1 MTRSPRNPDEGVARP
16 PAVAAVRDDLCGGL
30 VAATLTPFH
39 PDGTVARSAVA
50 PYATALAAQGTRAL
64 AVGVHTGRGS
74 RLAGADLE
82 WLVREFGQA
91 SGLPVVAGLALPPGG
106 GRRVD
111 NLVSLAA
118 RLREAGARA
127 LLVSPLPGADAAT
140 TVELH
145 SRLGAEVGLPLVAF
159 VLYERASGC
168 QYDVQ
173 TVADLVRL
181 PWVCGVK
188 LALLDDAMA
197 CQDLLAGALAAAP
210 DTLVFT
216 GEDRMYG
223 PSLMWGARAAL
234 LGIASALP
242 DWSAAVLD
250 AWTRGDH
257 AAFVT
262 ASARL
267 DALARLT
274 FREPMEGYVQRMA
287 WVAAWQGILP
297 AKVAVDPFGPPLPDA
312 EQQCLVHDLDALAER
327 TH

>member
-1 MTRSPRNPDEGVARP
+1 MTRSARIPDRGVASP
-16 PAVAAVRDDLCGGL
+16 SAVAAVRDDLRGGL

-50 PYATALAAQGTRAL
+50 PYAAALAAQGTRAL

-106 GRRVD
+106 APVD
-111 NLVSLAA
+111 DLLPLAV

-127 LLVSPLPGADAAT
+127 LLVSPVPGTDLAG

-145 SRLGAEVGLPLVAF
+145 GRLGAEVGLPLVAF
-159 VLYERASGC
+159 VLYQRASGC
-168 QYDVQ
+168 QYDVE
-173 TVADLVRL
+173 TVAELVRL

-223 PSLMWGARAAL
+223 PSLMWGAHAAL
-234 LGIASALP
+234 LGIAAALP

-250 AWTRGDH
+250 SWTDGDH
-257 AAFVT
+257 AAFVA

-297 AKVAVDPFGPPLPDA
+297 VEVAIDPFGPPLPEA
-312 EQQCLVHDLDALAER
+312 ERRRLVHSLDALAAER
-327 TH
+327 TR